1 MLRVSRVIA
10 EAGLVD
16 TTWFTETA
24 RTRGTIVHALAEAA
38 FQRQQGSV
46 APSLAGFAFA
56 LSAGIAALGFEAVC
70 VERRFAHN
78 GITGRPDA
86 IGFVTR
92 PVGSGI
98 HAGPMIVDVKSGE
111 QNDAHGI
118 QLALYEMLANANNV
132 HALLPVVYRD
142 VPWNRVGL
150 YVAENGRYRI
160 HTYTDPMDHVVA
172 AAALDLARWRLA
184 HGLLSVIDDPPDD
197 PAFPMMEA
205 S

>member
-1 MLRVSRVIA
+1 MIRVSRVLA

-16 TTWFTETA
+16 TTWFTDAA
-24 RTRGTIVHALAEAA
+24 RSRGTAVHALAEAA
-38 FQRQQGSV
+38 FQRQQLSV
-46 APSLAGFAFA
+46 APSLEGFASA
-56 LSAGIAALGFEAVC
+56 LAAGIAALGFEAVC
-70 VERRFAHN
+70 VERRFAFN

-86 IGFVTR
+86 IGFATR

-98 HAGPMIVDVKSGE
+98 HIGPMIVDVKSGE
-111 QNDAHGI
+111 QYDSHGI

-142 VPWNRVGL
+142 VPWNRVAL
-150 YVAENGRYRI
+150 YVAENGRYKM
-160 HTYTDPMDHVVA
+160 HPYTDPMDHVVA
-172 AAALDLARWRLA
+172 AAALDLVRWRLA
-184 HGLLSVIDDPPDD
+184 HGLLSVVDDPPDD